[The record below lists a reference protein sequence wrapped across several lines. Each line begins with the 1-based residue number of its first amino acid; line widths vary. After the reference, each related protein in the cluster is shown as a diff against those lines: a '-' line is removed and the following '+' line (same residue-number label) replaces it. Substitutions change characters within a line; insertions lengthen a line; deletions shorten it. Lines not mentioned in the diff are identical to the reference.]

1 MFQVPRELPNAD
13 PRSLTHLFD
22 EGFLE
27 RAKRQVAPQRHVAI
41 RVIPSVV
48 AALFCVGE
56 SLFFQQPKM
65 VGGHTILEAE
75 GMLYIRERGSWSFLD
90 VVKDQG
96 GDLPLED
103 FLSGQA

>member
-48 AALFCVGE
+48 AALFRVDA
-56 SLFFQQPKM
+56 SLFFQHPKM
-65 VGGHTILEAE
+65 GGGHTILDAN
-75 GMLYIRERGSWSFLD
+75 GMPDIRARGSWVFL
-90 VVKDQG
+90 VAVIESAA
-96 GDLPLED
+96 DLPFEA
-103 FLSGQA
+103 FLPDT